1 MRRVVKTVHISSLI
15 PDLANGLTK
24 RCPHVKF
31 VNVPVGC
38 SGGKQENTI
47 FNPRKPNPKI
57 WLKVLTP
64 IPGIVNRTFE
74 NRTQSNSI
82 RGLSSIEFG
91 NRTKSNTTTS
101 VSSISVQIEFNRTNR
116 TQSNSIELNPS
127 DCVRLSSETE
137 LNRTQLNGFRSIG
150 SGEPIQSKPVKA
162 RFSCASF
169 TIYSITR
176 TPFINCPR
184 QLRQQNR
191 TKQSYHYS
199 HGRISKLSYPFLF
212 Q

>member
-74 NRTQSNSI
+74 NRTQSNE
-82 RGLSSIEFG
+82 IEHHNF
-91 NRTKSNTTTS
+91 S
-101 VSSISVQIEFNRTNR
+101 EFDFRTNR
-116 TQSNSIELNPS
+116 IQSNKSNSIELN
-127 DCVRLSSETE
+127 
-137 LNRTQLNGFRSIG
+137 RTQS
-150 SGEPIQSKPVKA
+150 V
-162 RFSCASF
+162 
-169 TIYSITR
+169 
-176 TPFINCPR
+176 
-184 QLRQQNR
+184 
-191 TKQSYHYS
+191 
-199 HGRISKLSYPFLF
+199 
-212 Q
+212 